1 MKYLY
6 NEIDLNKLTKSKK
19 RNLLLMILF
28 FALFVIS
35 LVAFL
40 LLSSYKN
47 RILFSILASVIG
59 LCFVLVA
66 IYFVYRFAYLKR
78 LVTEYSTLLGSSGTS
93 VNCEILECSNF
104 LTTLPDKSR
113 CFEVLVKVNDKES
126 IYYLSE
132 IFDREDFKP
141 GKCKILVSYDYIKG
155 YQYED

>member
-6 NEIDLNKLTKSKK
+6 NEIDLNKLTMLKK

-35 LVAFL
+35 LVTFL

-47 RILFSILASVIG
+47 RILFSTLASVIG
-59 LCFVLVA
+59 LGFVLVA

-78 LVTEYSTLLGSSGTS
+78 LVTEYSTLLGSEDVSIK
-93 VNCEILECSNF
+93 CEILECSDF
-104 LTTLPDKSR
+104 LTTLPDKSH
-113 CFEVLVKVNDKES
+113 CYEVLVKVNDKEN

-141 GKCKILVSYDYIKG
+141 GKCKVLVSYDYIKG